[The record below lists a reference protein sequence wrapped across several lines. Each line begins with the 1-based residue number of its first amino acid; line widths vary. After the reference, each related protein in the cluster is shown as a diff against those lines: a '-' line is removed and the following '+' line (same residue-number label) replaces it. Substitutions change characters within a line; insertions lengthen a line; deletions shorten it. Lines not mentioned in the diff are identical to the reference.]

1 MRWNQTKTFVVYNIQ
16 LRSKSRLV
24 AIAITLSRHFTPTN
38 VVLLHQCD
46 CLLTQSVET
55 VVV

>member
-1 MRWNQTKTFVVYNIQ
+1 MRCNQPKTFAVHNIQ

-24 AIAITLSRHFTPTN
+24 AIAITLSRHITPTN
-38 VVLLHQCD
+38 IILLHQCD